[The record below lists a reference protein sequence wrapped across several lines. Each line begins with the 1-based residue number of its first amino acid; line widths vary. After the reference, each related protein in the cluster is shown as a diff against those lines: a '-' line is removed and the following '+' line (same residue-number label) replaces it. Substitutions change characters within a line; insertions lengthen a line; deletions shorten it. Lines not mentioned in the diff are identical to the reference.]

1 MRYCMGVFVCEVCG
15 GLARPKTKAY
25 KGQLDA
31 GCRCGG
37 PFIHRKCQAKTW
49 RFVTERDGVKYST
62 WVHAGSHSSHP
73 RPPGG
78 RTAQRQAVTKPMTEH
93 ANGLR
98 HPGSLKPSNPSLTAS
113 PKAFVP
119 PAHVPSTPPPTSTQI
134 SLQSISPQPPLVAP
148 RELEQK
154 ELISYQWSGGN
165 SCFFDVGLALWFE
178 GFKRWDSQHRD
189 TFLTSLNADTVL
201 LPIFNH
207 FERRIKWLEGDEG
220 GIAEGRRELMLGQ
233 QEARRA
239 IFDRMNLYES
249 AGAYGC
255 SRTWLMLAVA
265 VSVCSN
271 EVER

>member
-1 MRYCMGVFVCEVCG
+1 MF
-15 GLARPKTKAY
+15 
-25 KGQLDA
+25 
-31 GCRCGG
+31 
-37 PFIHRKCQAKTW
+37 
-49 RFVTERDGVKYST
+49 
-62 WVHAGSHSSHP
+62 
-73 RPPGG
+73 
-78 RTAQRQAVTKPMTEH
+78 
-93 ANGLR
+93 
-98 HPGSLKPSNPSLTAS
+98 
-113 PKAFVP
+113 
-119 PAHVPSTPPPTSTQI
+119 
-134 SLQSISPQPPLVAP
+134 
-148 RELEQK
+148 
-154 ELISYQWSGGN
+154 LI
-165 SCFFDVGLALWFE
+165 
-178 GFKRWDSQHRD
+178 
-189 TFLTSLNADTVL
+189 SLNADTVL